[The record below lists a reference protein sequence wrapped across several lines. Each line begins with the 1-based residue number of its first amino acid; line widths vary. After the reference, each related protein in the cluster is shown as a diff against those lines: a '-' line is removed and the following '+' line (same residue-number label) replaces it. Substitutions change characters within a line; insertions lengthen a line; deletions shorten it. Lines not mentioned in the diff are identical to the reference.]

1 MFTLNPES
9 KPGMDAVM
17 KIFRMI
23 PKIMK
28 AIPRYKQFFAL
39 CGSSCRK
46 IKNAI
51 IPPIIPNNIG
61 NRNQTLLLI
70 FSGCDNSFT

>member
-1 MFTLNPES
+1 MMML
-9 KPGMDAVM
+9 
-17 KIFRMI
+17 KIIPITMNRM
-23 PKIMK
+23 PK
-28 AIPRYKQFFAL
+28 YKQFFAL

-51 IPPIIPNNIG
+51 MPPIMPNNIG
-61 NRNQTLLLI
+61 NKNQTLLLI